1 LGALNPLQ
9 IINMNHTNPTR
20 FELEGYKCWWL
31 SCHHDKAVGALENS
45 WSVFSCF
52 SEWGNLNTAL
62 QMFWKSRFLAL
73 FCAVR
78 EGVHRILNW
87 TDGLFCAV
95 QEGVHR
101 LLELDICSKC
111 KGFQAFAK
119 LGLAMF
125 ECKLPIDAVDT
136 CLDQ

>member
-1 LGALNPLQ
+1 
-9 IINMNHTNPTR
+9 
-20 FELEGYKCWWL
+20 
-31 SCHHDKAVGALENS
+31 
-45 WSVFSCF
+45 
-52 SEWGNLNTAL
+52 
-62 QMFWKSRFLAL
+62 MFWKSRFLALFCAVREGVHRILNWTDGL

-125 ECKLPIDAVDT
+125 ECKLPIDAIDT